1 VLGEGSAKRVY
12 LARDTHLDRSVAI
25 SALDSRGLRHPAL
38 DALHEARAMARIGDH
53 PHVVSIYDVIEGG
66 ESLYI
71 VSRFLSGGN
80 LEARLEARD
89 SRALPMIEAIRIV
102 SQVCRALEHAHA
114 NGIAHCDLKPG
125 NIFLDESGAAHLGDF
140 GLAEVQGTTRS
151 RDDQITGTPAY
162 LAPERISGAA
172 RGPACDL
179 YALGCLLYELTTG
192 RAPFVSDSAAEL
204 LRLHQVAR
212 PAPPVDRD
220 PSIPPALSDLILKL
234 LEKEPGARPAS
245 ARDVRAALQGILDLG
260 ARPASSAAMRR
271 RGPAARTGRS
281 PERRISDP
289 AALVSREDELAALEA
304 ALDRA
309 RQGAPSLVLVRGEA
323 GLGKSRLLRE
333 LHRMADDKGSLAL
346 FGQGYQDVPL
356 PFRPFVEAL
365 LPLAGRL
372 SELPPDRAEVLREFL
387 YLQRGSGDQEMITGR
402 EVQHHRLFVSVFA
415 ALAAF
420 SHPRPLILTI
430 DDLHWADSASLD
442 LFEHLAFAL
451 THRAPRADLELMLV
465 GSFRPTGAEER
476 LTRILERLERESA
489 CESLELS
496 PLSDSGVFELLTD
509 LGISHPSDQLVH
521 RVREVTE
528 GNPLF
533 VREVADH
540 LVRSGSLVEQRGST
554 VSSNPAQQLL
564 LPSSVTGSISSRTS
578 LLSESCREVLTLASF
593 LGARFERD
601 QLASLAASSADAL
614 SDALEEA
621 VAHEVLLDEG
631 HAYRFAHP
639 LLRQV
644 VYQLPSSS
652 RRQRIHLRIAE
663 HLEAG
668 RPPDPQAAELAIAHH
683 LVRAGSL
690 ANPSRLARYASRAAD
705 HALGKYAWHEAA
717 ELLEAA
723 IAAGER
729 DPGFAPAE
737 AAELHRK
744 AGLAYFRRQDSGPC
758 LHHYDTAAEGFRRV
772 EDTRGLARTLNERA
786 RATVWLG
793 LAPFEGSADVK
804 PLEEALQSLGAGEPD
819 VRAQLMT
826 TLAESY
832 WAARRVRE
840 AEQIGTAALE
850 TASEIGDHRLCAEVS
865 INLGL
870 IRYQTLRVEDALS
883 TWRVGAAHARR
894 AQDLFAEERC
904 LQRML
909 LALFAKGR
917 FEEVERTAREVAEMN
932 RVLQVPSEASI
943 TQSILLGVAAIRGD
957 SRAAERHGD
966 EALDQVRRAKYP
978 WTAVMALPALTCV
991 RAMRGDVSGAHA
1003 AIDLLFEP
1011 GIMFEDRRFF
1021 EPMARDLRQLVAWY
1035 AGDPVSIDA
1044 ARAEGR
1050 GGADGGPG
1058 IDLVVL
1064 TDVCTKVE
1072 LADALQSPELAL
1084 GSREALVSAQE
1095 NAVFFLS
1102 GWPFFVPRLL
1112 GVLALLEG
1120 AWDEAELQLDRALQI
1135 AESAGAGP
1143 EHARSQLDMARLLS
1157 VRNATG
1163 DRPRARELLRAALPP
1178 LRAYFPGGFL
1188 ARAEKLLAF
1197 LDGDEG

>member
-1 VLGEGSAKRVY
+1 
-12 LARDTHLDRSVAI
+12 
-25 SALDSRGLRHPAL
+25 
-38 DALHEARAMARIGDH
+38 MARIGDH

-71 VSRFLSGGN
+71 VSQFLPGGD
-80 LEARLEARD
+80 LEARLDARG
-89 SRALPMIEAIRIV
+89 SRALPMSETIRLV
-102 SQVCRALEHAHA
+102 SQVCQALEHAHA

-125 NIFLDESGAAHLGDF
+125 NIFLDERDAAYLGDF
-140 GLAEVQGTTRS
+140 GLAEVQGTTRL
-151 RDDQITGTPAY
+151 RDEEIAGTPAY
-162 LAPERISGAA
+162 LAPERISGGAQ
-172 RGPACDL
+172 GPACDL
-179 YALGCLLYELTTG
+179 YSLGCLLYELTTG
-192 RAPFVSDSAAEL
+192 RPPFVSDSAVEL
-204 LRLHQVAR
+204 IRLHQVAR
-212 PAPPVDRD
+212 PAPPLDRD
-220 PSIPPALSDLILKL
+220 PSLPAPLSDLILKL
-234 LEKEPGARPAS
+234 LEKEPGARPSS
-245 ARDVRAALQGILDLG
+245 ARDVRAALQGILELG
-260 ARPASSAAMRR
+260 ARPEPHAAKRH
-271 RGPAARTGRS
+271 RGPAARAGPS
-281 PERRISDP
+281 AERRIPDQP
-289 AALVSREDELAALEA
+289 ALVSRENELAALET

-309 RQGAPSLVLVRGEA
+309 RSGAPSVALIRGDA

-346 FGQGYQDVPL
+346 FGQGYQDMPF
-356 PFRPFVEAL
+356 PFRPFIEAL

-372 SELPPDRAEVLREFL
+372 SELPVDRAEVLREFL

-402 EVQHHRLFVSVFA
+402 EVQHHRLFVSIFA

-420 SHPRPLILTI
+420 SHPRPLVLII

-451 THRAPRADLELMLV
+451 AHRAPRADLELLLV
-465 GSFRPTGAEER
+465 GSFRPTDAEQR
-476 LTRILERLERESA
+476 LTRVLERLQRESA

-496 PLSDSGVFELLTD
+496 PLDDSGVFELLTG

-521 RVREVTE
+521 RVREVTQ
-528 GNPLF
+528 GNPFF

-540 LVRSGSLVEQRGST
+540 LVRSGTLVERRGFA
-554 VSSNPAQQLL
+554 VSSNSERELL
-564 LPSSVTGSISSRTS
+564 LPSSVTGAISSRTS
-578 LLSESCREVLTLASF
+578 RLSATCREALTLASF
-593 LGARFERD
+593 LGMRFEPD
-601 QLASLAASSADAL
+601 ELASLAGTSADSL

-631 HAYRFAHP
+631 HAYRFSHP
-639 LLRQV
+639 LVRQV
-644 VYQLPSSS
+644 MYQVPSSS
-652 RRQRIHLRIAE
+652 RRQRLHLRIAE
-663 HLEAG
+663 QLEESL
-668 RPPDPQAAELAIAHH
+668 PTDPQAAELAIAHH
-683 LVRAGSL
+683 LARAGRL
-690 ANPSRLARYASRAAD
+690 ASPSRLARYASRAAD

-717 ELLEAA
+717 DLLEAA
-723 IAAGER
+723 IGAGES
-729 DPGFAPAE
+729 DPVFAPIE
-737 AAELHRK
+737 LAELHRK

-758 LHHYDTAAEGFRRV
+758 LHHYDAAAEGFRAV
-772 EDTRGLARTLNERA
+772 GNTRGLARTLNERA

-793 LAPFEGSADVK
+793 LTAFGSSGDDVK
-804 PLEEALQSLGAGEPD
+804 PLEEALDGLGSDESD
-819 VRAQLMT
+819 LRAQLMM

-832 WAARRVRE
+832 WAARRARE
-840 AEQIGTAALE
+840 AEAIGSAALE
-850 TASEIGDHRLCAEVS
+850 TASEAGDHRLCAEVS

-870 IRYQTLRVEDALS
+870 IRHQTLRVEEALS

-894 AQDLFAEERC
+894 AKDLFAEQRC
-904 LQRML
+904 LQRVL

-917 FEEVERTAREVAEMN
+917 FDELERTAREVGEMN

-943 TQSILLGVAAIRGD
+943 TQAILLGVATIRGEFQ
-957 SRAAERHGD
+957 SAERHGD

-978 WTAVMALPALTCV
+978 WTAVMALPALTCG
-991 RAMRGDVSGAHA
+991 RAMRGDVLGAHE

-1035 AGDPVSIDA
+1035 VGDPVSAQA

-1050 GGADGGPG
+1050 SRSDGGSG
-1058 IDLVVL
+1058 VDLVVL

-1072 LADALQSPELAL
+1072 LADSLQLPELAL
-1084 GSREALVSAQE
+1084 GSREVLVAAQ
-1095 NAVFFLS
+1095 AHGVCFLT

-1120 AWDEAELQLDRALQI
+1120 AWDEAEVALDRAAQI
-1135 AESAGAGP
+1135 AERVGAGP

-1163 DRPRARELLRAALPP
+1163 DRSRARELLRATLPS
-1178 LRAYFPGGFL
+1178 LRSYFPGGFM

-1197 LDGDEG
+1197 LAGDEG